1 MKKYTD
7 LDKELKQIRNKWEY
21 DLYQVNLESQKLID
35 KFYNEDIPENDMI
48 CRKQILFSKDKWKQ
62 FWKLGRGKIVIR

>member
-48 CRKQILFSKDKWKQ
+48 CRYFLAKINGNSFGNQGEEKQL
-62 FWKLGRGKIVIR
+62 

>member
-48 CRKQILFSKDKWKQ
+48 CRERKNSY
-62 FWKLGRGKIVIR
+62 KIMNHK

>member
-48 CRKQILFSKDKWKQ
+48 CRK
-62 FWKLGRGKIVIR
+62 